1 MQKNC
6 HIVTRPERRKTDMCT
21 NDVSDC
27 KTCQKEYE
35 MPNYYCCLPEC
46 GEHEWCRGCDKG
58 IYLKKE

>member
-1 MQKNC
+1 
-6 HIVTRPERRKTDMCT
+6 MCT